1 MYMTKEQIKSYA
13 RLVFS
18 YGNEPL
24 SKGMWQGVLLL
35 DFGFIVIAITKDG
48 YTRS

>member
-1 MYMTKEQIKSYA
+1 MFMTKEQIKSYA

>member
-1 MYMTKEQIKSYA
+1 MFMTKAQIKSYA

-24 SKGMWQGVLLL
+24 SKSMWGGVLML
-35 DFGFIVIAITKDG
+35 DFGFIVIAITEDG